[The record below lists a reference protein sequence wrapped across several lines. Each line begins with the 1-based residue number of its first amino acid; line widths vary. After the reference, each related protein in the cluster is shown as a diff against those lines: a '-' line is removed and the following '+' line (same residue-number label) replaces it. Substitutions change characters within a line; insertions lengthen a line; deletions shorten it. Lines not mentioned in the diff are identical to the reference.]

1 MTLIENPEYAT
12 RNNNGSI
19 YSAREWIRNTYVCSA
34 DNYFPENPF
43 ESEVE
48 GSYYSVLYADGKTN
62 EWCVTE
68 DETGRITSVKVG
80 GRDSW
85 YMMGHTFWAE
95 PFSKRF
101 LEILEAEYN
110 KPKTRNKL
118 WEDIYIEHIEELSMK
133 TRKYNQDEIYEF
145 DSLDELREFD
155 ENYKTNSGSEILKKI
170 SNELQIKEEE
180 IYHLVPAKDE
190 NGLVTG
196 VKFEIQG
203 KQFEYDYQLQKL
215 IHGEKSMNKLDR
227 KRIDWL
233 ITLAPFISI
242 MLLAGV
248 LFVFPNESNNIISKV
263 RFFGDTVGIYY
274 LVIGLA
280 VLLVSVYLAFS
291 KYGNVVLG
299 EPNEKP
305 KYPFF
310 VWGSMMFTCGLAADI
325 LFYSFAEW
333 VMYATNPHMEEL
345 GSVAEWAGVFPLFHW
360 SFIPWAF
367 YLVLAVVF
375 GFMLHVRKRN
385 RQRYSEAC
393 RPVIGK
399 HADGVLGRVIDLFA
413 LFALLAGTATTFS
426 VATPLWQQLL

>member
-1 MTLIENPEYAT
+1 MAYKVENAVIMSAGLSSRFAPLSYEKPKALITVKGEVLIERQIRQLKEAGIHDIAIVTGYKKEKFEYLKEKCQVTLIENPEYAT

-19 YSAREWIRNTYVCSA
+19 YSAREWIGNTYVCSA

-48 GSYYSVLYADGKTN
+48 GSYYSVLYADGETN

-110 KPKTRNKL
+110 KPGTRNKL

-155 ENYKTNSGSEILKKI
+155 ENYKTNSGSKILKKI
-170 SNELQIKEEE
+170 SDELQIKEEE

-215 IHGEKSMNKLDR
+215 IHG
-227 KRIDWL
+227 
-233 ITLAPFISI
+233 
-242 MLLAGV
+242 
-248 LFVFPNESNNIISKV
+248 
-263 RFFGDTVGIYY
+263 
-274 LVIGLA
+274 
-280 VLLVSVYLAFS
+280 
-291 KYGNVVLG
+291 
-299 EPNEKP
+299 
-305 KYPFF
+305 
-310 VWGSMMFTCGLAADI
+310 
-325 LFYSFAEW
+325 
-333 VMYATNPHMEEL
+333 
-345 GSVAEWAGVFPLFHW
+345 
-360 SFIPWAF
+360 
-367 YLVLAVVF
+367 
-375 GFMLHVRKRN
+375 
-385 RQRYSEAC
+385 
-393 RPVIGK
+393 GK
-399 HADGVLGRVIDLFA
+399 NDE
-413 LFALLAGTATTFS
+413 
-426 VATPLWQQLL
+426 